1 MAHWVTLQGTCGG
14 EQAGEGFWWSISIVS
29 VHSRVTKDLWLVPGI
44 EDQNAAVPEVERGH
58 GIDPVCVSAVRGEET
73 HPVLPAPSRTRGT
86 TAAVSAESFCSLS
99 VSLGKMAVSLISFG
113 ILENILLKFLFL
125 WGVTFLRLESVSHRG
140 TEVFPNLW
148 EKICF
153 HE

>member
-1 MAHWVTLQGTCGG
+1 MSPNSQPYCLCVAGRGMAHWVTLQGTCGG

-73 HPVLPAPSRTRGT
+73 HPVLPAGL
-86 TAAVSAESFCSLS
+86 VVQLQLS
-99 VSLGKMAVSLISFG
+99 QLRVFAPCQCPWGKW
-113 ILENILLKFLFL
+113 LF
-125 WGVTFLRLESVSHRG
+125 
-140 TEVFPNLW
+140 P
-148 EKICF
+148 
-153 HE
+153 